1 MDRDDEFRLRVT
13 IKHVQ
18 VIEKIAPYIFWD
30 IIVIEDL
37 EKDLSNAISIYSKED
52 EIYCMY
58 VFPVLVRVE
67 G

>member
-18 VIEKIAPYIFWD
+18 VIEKIAPDIFWD